1 MRQLN
6 RLLEVNDIN
15 MSRIEQEVP
24 TNRVRKPTANQSRIE
39 TLIKR
44 LETGRP
50 SPITP
55 MRYVEAIA
63 NLQTS
68 KFKDTGDVDSDSD
81 SEIEDVNGEAEEE
94 PTQAAEEQA
103 EPTPS
108 QSDITCR
115 VCMDR
120 EVNAIIQ
127 PCCHSICLPCGDIF
141 KQQKKPC
148 HICRRK
154 IRSVQRFYLN

>member
-15 MSRIEQEVP
+15 MSRIEQEAP

-94 PTQAAEEQA
+94 KYYSCI
-103 EPTPS
+103 EPNLRYWP
-108 QSDITCR
+108 
-115 VCMDR
+115 
-120 EVNAIIQ
+120 
-127 PCCHSICLPCGDIF
+127 
-141 KQQKKPC
+141 
-148 HICRRK
+148 
-154 IRSVQRFYLN
+154 Y

>member
-1 MRQLN
+1 MYPNPLY
-6 RLLEVNDIN
+6 
-15 MSRIEQEVP
+15 
-24 TNRVRKPTANQSRIE
+24 QS
-39 TLIKR
+39 
-44 LETGRP
+44 
-50 SPITP
+50 
-55 MRYVEAIA
+55 
-63 NLQTS
+63 LQTS

-127 PCCHSICLPCGDIF
+127 PCCHSVCLPCGDIL